1 MSNTPTTSAGRA
13 SQQAELLRR
22 REKLLG
28 KNTPLFYDQP
38 LHLVRGKG
46 VHLYDVNG
54 HEYLDVY
61 NNVANVGHCHP
72 RVVAALSGQ
81 ASTLNIHTRYLH
93 EAILDY
99 AENLT
104 STFADPLSTVMF
116 TCTGSEANDLALR
129 VARHATG
136 AMGIICTRET
146 YHGNTSAVD
155 ELATLFRAGEAVG
168 AHVKSVPF
176 PDGYRPEGGLQDQE
190 LCDAYLRSID
200 QAIAEFQQEGIG
212 FAGVLV
218 CPIFANEAVPNV
230 PAGYL
235 NGVAER
241 VQAHNGLLIFDEVQS
256 GFGRTGQLWGYEYVG
271 VQPDIVTLGKPM
283 GNGHPIAAVVASSE
297 LVNAFRSDVM
307 YFNTFG
313 GNPVSCAVAQAVLD
327 VIEDEQLVSNARDV
341 GHYLRSGL
349 QDLQQVHEVMGDVR
363 GPGLFLGVEL
373 VSDRQAK
380 QPATQLAAQVINTM
394 KSKRVLISKIGPF
407 DNVLKIRPPIVF
419 SKNNADQLLDT
430 LDEVL
435 TELVKQGGIS

>member
-1 MSNTPTTSAGRA
+1 M
-13 SQQAELLRR
+13 
-22 REKLLG
+22 
-28 KNTPLFYDQP
+28 
-38 LHLVRGKG
+38 
-46 VHLYDVNG
+46 
-54 HEYLDVY
+54 
-61 NNVANVGHCHP
+61 
-72 RVVAALSGQ
+72 
-81 ASTLNIHTRYLH
+81 
-93 EAILDY
+93 
-99 AENLT
+99 
-104 STFADPLSTVMF
+104 
-116 TCTGSEANDLALR
+116 
-129 VARHATG
+129 
-136 AMGIICTRET
+136 
-146 YHGNTSAVD
+146 
-155 ELATLFRAGEAVG
+155 
-168 AHVKSVPF
+168 
-176 PDGYRPEGGLQDQE
+176 
-190 LCDAYLRSID
+190 
-200 QAIAEFQQEGIG
+200 
-212 FAGVLV
+212 
-218 CPIFANEAVPNV
+218 
-230 PAGYL
+230 
-235 NGVAER
+235 
-241 VQAHNGLLIFDEVQS
+241 QS